1 MLYTCLRRLWLH
13 PSQDVQH
20 MLILLLPFSYVILLK
35 AGWPRNGQRMS
46 PDVRSSTLWAK
57 MNFHH
62 FLIKISDFDTTD
74 DMHSQNIWLT
84 GPFLRRNNKPVAE
97 MWQEQRDLSVLLSS
111 LIKGPNCK
119 EIPTGCTQKRARSPR
134 IPRPLRKLLAS
145 LGITAWAGDLL
156 LRGCRQRIPT
166 HF

>member
-1 MLYTCLRRLWLH
+1 MKGRDDSESSLIPQVQVSRVKTLMLYTCLRRLWLH

-74 DMHSQNIWLT
+74 DMHSQNI
-84 GPFLRRNNKPVAE
+84 
-97 MWQEQRDLSVLLSS
+97 
-111 LIKGPNCK
+111 
-119 EIPTGCTQKRARSPR
+119 
-134 IPRPLRKLLAS
+134 
-145 LGITAWAGDLL
+145 
-156 LRGCRQRIPT
+156 
-166 HF
+166 